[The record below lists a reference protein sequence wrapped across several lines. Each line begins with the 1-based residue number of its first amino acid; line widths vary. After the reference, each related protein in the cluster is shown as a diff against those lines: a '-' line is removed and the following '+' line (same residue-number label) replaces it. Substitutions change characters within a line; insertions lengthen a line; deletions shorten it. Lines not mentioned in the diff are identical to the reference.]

1 MKIVRYI
8 LGAISAVS
16 ALIFLILAIRLCSVI
31 GGIPAEATGTVLT
44 DEFIQADCVR
54 HALSYQRA
62 MLFVAA
68 FVLALTSLLAFL
80 FKSSDKSLTS
90 SIFKWVSLLTL
101 ITTCFGAALA
111 PAPDAISV
119 LMYDPVVYKGHVTD
133 KYEGQDKDGNHK
145 YILEFDGKSTISVN
159 SSEYNK
165 AQQGKNYY
173 LVYFGTELF
182 GAYDAMTYSLPEN

>member
-16 ALIFLILAIRLCSVI
+16 ALIFLIIAIRLCSII
-31 GGIPAEATGTVLT
+31 GGIPTEATGTVLT

-54 HALSYQRA
+54 HALTYQRA

-80 FKSSDKSLTS
+80 FKSSDRSLLA
-90 SIFKWVSLLTL
+90 SIIKWVTLLSLM
-101 ITTCFGAALA
+101 TTCFGAALA

-119 LMYDPVVYKGHVTD
+119 LMYDPVVYQGHVTG
-133 KYEGQDKDGNHK
+133 KYEGQDKDGNYK
-145 YILEFDGKSTISVN
+145 YILEFDGKSTITVN
-159 SSEYNK
+159 SSEYNQ

-173 LVYFGTELF
+173 LVYFGTELLE
-182 GAYDAMTYSLPEN
+182 AYDAMKYSLP